1 MPEEVQ
7 ALPSHDPTLATVRG
21 GKLGA
26 AWRVFMATR
35 LDGRQLAAAIE
46 ARLAATIAERLPKI
60 GRPPGLAVL
69 RVGDDPASG
78 VYVANKEKACA
89 RVGITSLGAHLPAAT
104 SAAQVL
110 STIQQLNADP
120 AVDGI
125 LLQLPVPAGLDERP
139 LLAAIDPEKDA
150 DGLHTLNL
158 GRLLKGEPGPR
169 SCTPAGVMALLAAA
183 GVELAGKRAVVVG
196 RSILVG
202 QPMALM
208 LQAAQATVSIA
219 HSRTTDLPALTR
231 EADVL
236 VVAAGKP
243 RMIGAEHVKPGAVVV
258 DVGIHRLEPEPG
270 AGPDAMVRLCGDVRY
285 EEVEP
290 IASAITPVPGGVGPM
305 TVTLLLVN
313 TVVAWCR
320 HRGVAHGLGDLV
332 P

>member
-1 MPEEVQ
+1 
-7 ALPSHDPTLATVRG
+7 
-21 GKLGA
+21 
-26 AWRVFMATR
+26 MATR

-46 ARLAATIAERLPKI
+46 QRLQAVVAQRLQEL

-89 RVGITSLGAHLPAAT
+89 RIGITNLGAHLPAAT
-104 SAAQVL
+104 APAEVL
-110 STIQQLNADP
+110 ATIQRLNADP

-125 LLQLPVPAGLDERP
+125 LLQLPLPRGLDERP
-139 LLAAIDPEKDA
+139 LLEAIDPEKDA

-169 SCTPAGVMALLAAA
+169 SCTPAGVMALLAAG
-183 GVELAGKRAVVVG
+183 GVPLSGRRAVVVG

-208 LQAAQATVSIA
+208 LQAADATVSVA
-219 HSRTTDLPALTR
+219 HSRTADLAELTR
-231 EADVL
+231 QADVL
-236 VVAAGKP
+236 VVAAGRP
-243 RMIGAEHVKPGAVVV
+243 RMIGPEHVRPGAVVV
-258 DVGIHRLEPEPG
+258 DVGIHRLEPDPSQ
-270 AGPDAMVRLCGDVRY
+270 GPEAKARLCGDVRF

-290 IASAITPVPGGVGPM
+290 IAGAITPVPGGVGPM
-305 TVTLLLVN
+305 TVTMLLVN

-320 HRGVAHGLGDLV
+320 RHGVEHGLGDLV

>member
-1 MPEEVQ
+1 
-7 ALPSHDPTLATVRG
+7 
-21 GKLGA
+21 
-26 AWRVFMATR
+26 MATR
-35 LDGRQLAAAIE
+35 LDGRQLAALLE
-46 ARLAATIAERLPKI
+46 QRLQTVVAERLAQA

-78 VYVANKEKACA
+78 VYVANKEKACS
-89 RVGITSLGAHLPAAT
+89 RIGITNLGAHLPADT
-104 SAAQVL
+104 PAAEVL
-110 STIQQLNADP
+110 STIQRLNADD
-120 AVDGI
+120 AIDGI
-125 LLQLPVPAGLDERP
+125 LLQLPLPTGLDEGP
-139 LLAAIDPEKDA
+139 LLAAIDPQKDA
-150 DGLHTLNL
+150 DGLHSLNL

-183 GVELAGKRAVVVG
+183 GIDLAGKRAVVVG

-208 LQAAQATVSIA
+208 LQAANATVSIA
-219 HSRTTDLPALTR
+219 HSRTVDLAELTR
-231 EADVL
+231 QADVL
-236 VVAAGKP
+236 VVAAGRP

-258 DVGIHRLEPEPG
+258 DVGIHRLEPDPA
-270 AGPDAMVRLCGDVRY
+270 AGPEAKARLCGDVRF

-313 TVVAWCR
+313 TVASWCQR
-320 HRGVAHGLGDLV
+320 CGLDQPLADLL

>member
-1 MPEEVQ
+1 
-7 ALPSHDPTLATVRG
+7 
-21 GKLGA
+21 
-26 AWRVFMATR
+26 MATR
-35 LDGRQLAAAIE
+35 LDGRQLAASIE
-46 ARLAATIAERLPKI
+46 ERLQGVVAERLARA

-78 VYVANKEKACA
+78 VYVANKEKACT
-89 RVGITSLGAHLPAAT
+89 RIGITNLGAHLGADTPAAE
-104 SAAQVL
+104 VL
-110 STIQQLNADP
+110 ATIQRLNADP

-125 LLQLPVPAGLDERP
+125 LLQLPLPAGLDERP

-208 LQAAQATVSIA
+208 LQAANATVSIA
-219 HSRTTDLPALTR
+219 HSRTADLAALTR
-231 EADVL
+231 SADVL

-258 DVGIHRLEPEPG
+258 DVGIHRLEPDPA
-270 AGPDAMVRLCGDVRY
+270 AGPEAKARLCGDVRF

-313 TVVAWCR
+313 TVASWCER
-320 HRGVAHGLGDLV
+320 CGLDQPLADLL

>member
-1 MPEEVQ
+1 
-7 ALPSHDPTLATVRG
+7 
-21 GKLGA
+21 
-26 AWRVFMATR
+26 MAVR
-35 LDGRQLAAAIE
+35 LDGRVLAGAIE
-46 ARLAATIAERLPKI
+46 TRLSRTIAERLATI

-89 RVGITSLGAHLPAAT
+89 RVGITGLGGHLPAGT
-104 SAAQVL
+104 PAAEVL
-110 STIQQLNADP
+110 AAVQRLNADP
-120 AVDGI
+120 ACDGI
-125 LLQLPVPAGLDERP
+125 LLQLPLPAGLEEGP
-139 LLAAIDPEKDA
+139 LLRAIDPEKDA

-169 SCTPAGVMALLAAA
+169 SCTPAGVMALLAAG

-208 LQAAQATVSIA
+208 LQAANATVSVA
-219 HSRTTDLPALTR
+219 HSRTADLAALTR
-231 EADVL
+231 QADVL

-243 RMIGAEHVKPGAVVV
+243 RMIGAEHVRPGAVVV
-258 DVGIHRLEPEPG
+258 DVGIHRTETG
-270 AGPDAMVRLCGDVRY
+270 LCGDVRF

-290 IASAITPVPGGVGPM
+290 IASAISPVPGGVGPM
-305 TVTLLLVN
+305 TVTMLLVN

-320 HRGVAHGLGDLV
+320 RHGVAHDLADLV
-332 P
+332 V

>member
-1 MPEEVQ
+1 
-7 ALPSHDPTLATVRG
+7 
-21 GKLGA
+21 
-26 AWRVFMATR
+26 MATR
-35 LDGRQLAAAIE
+35 LDGRQLAGEIE
-46 ARLAATIAERLPKI
+46 SRLQALVAERLPVV

-89 RVGITSLGAHLPAAT
+89 RVGITSLGAHLSATATPAEVL
-104 SAAQVL
+104 AAVQR
-110 STIQQLNADP
+110 LNADP
-120 AVDGI
+120 ACDGI
-125 LLQLPVPAGLDERP
+125 LLQLPLPAGLDEGP
-139 LLAAIDPEKDA
+139 LLLAIDPDKDA

-169 SCTPAGVMALLAAA
+169 SCTPAGVMALLARH
-183 GVELAGKRAVVVG
+183 GVELVGKRAVVVG

-208 LQAAQATVSIA
+208 LQAADATVSVA
-219 HSRTTDLPALTR
+219 HSRTADLAALTR
-231 EADVL
+231 QADVL
-236 VVAAGKP
+236 VVAAGRP

-258 DVGIHRLEPEPG
+258 DVGIHRTDKG
-270 AGPDAMVRLCGDVRY
+270 LCGDVRY

-290 IASAITPVPGGVGPM
+290 IASAISPVPGGVGPM

-320 HRGVAHGLGDLV
+320 RAGVEHGLGDLV